1 MVVMTV
7 TNRANAFLIHM
18 NGQHASPKMRAM
30 PVEPRR
36 PDAPP
41 ARVCIVSLRGINK
54 HAAWCSNYEFE
65 DVIAGVDDVD
75 LYTLEPGT
83 AYDTRQWLARRMVWK
98 PGLRR
103 LTPFLNPGLKK
114 VVLDRDYDLFVFV
127 CMNPSDLIYLSAVE
141 GWKDRCKKRVC
152 YMVEFYAGWV
162 KEYAYHLSL
171 LGDFDF
177 VTQSFSSCVA
187 AVAAASG
194 RPCHAVPLGVDTQR
208 YTPLP
213 DPLPRSIDVYS
224 MGRRVESA
232 HDALLARAR
241 QRELFYIYDT
251 IPGLNITPRDYVQHR
266 ELVANFGKRARFFI
280 AYPAKV
286 DTAEETRGASEVGAR
301 FFEGAATGAVLLG
314 QAPNVQAFRNDF
326 HWQDA
331 IVELGSTAESVN
343 AFLSTVERDR
353 ERYVAAGKRN
363 AVEAL
368 KRFDWAYRWKELLR
382 IAGLA
387 PHPKLAAREQRLNDL
402 AASAA
407 A

>member
-1 MVVMTV
+1 
-7 TNRANAFLIHM
+7 
-18 NGQHASPKMRAM
+18 MRAM
-30 PVEPRR
+30 PAQPRR

-65 DVIAGVDDVD
+65 DVIGDVDDVD
-75 LYTLEPGT
+75 LFTLEPGV
-83 AYDTRQWLARRMVWK
+83 AHARREWLSRRLIWR
-98 PGLRR
+98 PGLRH
-103 LTPFLNPGLKK
+103 LTPYVNPGLRKIK
-114 VVLDRDYDLFVFV
+114 LQHRYDLFVFV
-127 CMNPSDLIYLSAVE
+127 CKNPSDLIYLSAVD
-141 GWKDRCKKRVC
+141 GWKDCKKRVC
-152 YMVEFYAGWV
+152 YMVEFYAGWA

-171 LGDFDF
+171 LEGFDF
-177 VTQSFSSCVA
+177 VAQSFSSCVP

-194 RPCHAVPLGVDTQR
+194 RPCHAVPLGVDTLR
-208 YTPLP
+208 YTPQP
-213 DPLPRSIDVYS
+213 DPLPRSIDIYS

-241 QRELFYIYDT
+241 KRELFYIYDT

-314 QAPNVQAFRNDF
+314 QAPTVQAFANDF
-326 HWQDA
+326 NWPDA
-331 IVELGSTAESVN
+331 LVDLGSTAESVN
-343 AFLSTVERDR
+343 AFLATMARDAD
-353 ERYVAAGKRN
+353 RYAAAGKRN

-387 PHPKLAAREQRLNDL
+387 PHPKLIERERTLNELAAR
-402 AASAA
+402 AA